1 MRETKDE
8 MFLHF
13 LQNDESYEESANAA
27 NSWLHLHNTHQAD
40 LSPQAGCQ
48 LTGTRTN
55 KCTHVT
61 NFWSVAALNKL
72 RDLMK
77 AF

>member
-1 MRETKDE
+1 MRETEDE

-13 LQNDESYEESANAA
+13 LQNDESYEECANAA

-40 LSPQAGCQ
+40 LSPQAACQ
-48 LTGTRTN
+48 LTETRTN

-61 NFWSVAALNKL
+61 NFCVSWSVAALNKL
-72 RDLMK
+72 SET
-77 AF
+77 